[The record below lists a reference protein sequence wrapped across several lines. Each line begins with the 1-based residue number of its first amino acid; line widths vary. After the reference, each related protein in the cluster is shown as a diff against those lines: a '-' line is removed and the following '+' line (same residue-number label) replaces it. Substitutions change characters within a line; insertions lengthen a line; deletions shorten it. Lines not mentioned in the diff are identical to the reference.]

1 MLSKYCSNIANKY
14 DKKIGAVNKVAPNL
28 GNKSKYVL
36 YYKNFQ
42 LYLPLGMKLVNLF
55 KNVNFKQSH
64 WSKKFIDFNT
74 GKRKDA
80 VNSF

>member
-28 GNKSKYVL
+28 GNKNKYVL

-55 KNVNFKQSH
+55 KNVNFKQSD